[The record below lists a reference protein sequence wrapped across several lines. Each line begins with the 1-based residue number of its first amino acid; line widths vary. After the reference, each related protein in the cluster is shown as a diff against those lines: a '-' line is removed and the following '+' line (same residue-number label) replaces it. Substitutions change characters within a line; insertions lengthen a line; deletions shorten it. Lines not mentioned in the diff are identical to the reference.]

1 VSDVARGGL
10 VAGDRGDESA
20 RPRGHDLATLPDRRE
35 FWLWVWSAVRPVVGW
50 VLAALGAL
58 ALFLGWYGVS
68 GESLTSKQL
77 PYLVSGGLT
86 GIALVIV
93 ASVFLAT
100 EDVRR
105 QLSRVDDLHR
115 KVDDLYALFVEDL
128 SAPPAAASEGP
139 RDGPRDRRRKTTGA
153 ATDPAEVVALPA
165 GSSYHR
171 PDCALVT
178 GKPEAAVVNARAA
191 RARGL
196 RPCRVCDPP
205 VAG

>member
-1 VSDVARGGL
+1 VTEAADSGL
-10 VAGDRGDESA
+10 VVDDRVGDRTGR
-20 RPRGHDLATLPDRRE
+20 RPQRTAMPGRRE
-35 FWLWVWSAVRPVVGW
+35 FWLWVWSAIRPVVGW

-68 GESLTSKQL
+68 GEALTSKQL

-86 GIALVIV
+86 GIALIIV

-105 QLSRVDDLHR
+105 QLTRMTELER
-115 KVDDLYALFVEDL
+115 KIDDLYALFVEDL
-128 SAPPAAASEGP
+128 ATPSVQP
-139 RDGPRDRRRKTTGA
+139 TGA
-153 ATDPAEVVALPA
+153 EPSTATTTQAGDVLALPA

-171 PDCALVT
+171 PDCALIR
-178 GKPEAAVVNARAA
+178 GKVEAVAVDAKAV
-191 RARGL
+191 RARKL

-205 VAG
+205 VLG

>member
-1 VSDVARGGL
+1 VSDVA
-10 VAGDRGDESA
+10 
-20 RPRGHDLATLPDRRE
+20 PDRRE
-35 FWLWVWSAVRPVVGW
+35 FWLWVWSAIRPVLGW

-68 GESLTSKQL
+68 GESLTAKQL

-93 ASVFLAT
+93 ASAFLAT

-105 QLSRVDDLHR
+105 QLSQVDDLRR

-128 SAPPAAASEGP
+128 AGSVQTTSAAAA
-139 RDGPRDRRRKTTGA
+139 DA
-153 ATDPAEVVALPA
+153 VLALPV
-165 GSSYHR
+165 GTSYHR
-171 PDCALVT
+171 PECNLVT
-178 GKPEAAVVNARAA
+178 GKAQAAAVDGRAV
-191 RARGL
+191 RARKL

-205 VAG
+205 TPG

>member
-1 VSDVARGGL
+1 MSDVA
-10 VAGDRGDESA
+10 
-20 RPRGHDLATLPDRRE
+20 PDRRE
-35 FWLWVWSAVRPVVGW
+35 FWLWVWSAVRPVFGW
-50 VLAALGAL
+50 ALAALGAL

-86 GIALVIV
+86 GIALVVV

-128 SAPPAAASEGP
+128 AAVPSTELDGASAAAPTRGL
-139 RDGPRDRRRKTTGA
+139 
-153 ATDPAEVVALPA
+153 VALPA
-165 GSSYHR
+165 GTSYHR
-171 PDCALVT
+171 PDCALVA
-178 GKPEAAVVNARAA
+178 GKTEAAVVDARGV
-191 RARGL
+191 RARKL
-196 RPCRVCDPP
+196 RPCRVCDPSA
-205 VAG
+205 AG

>member
-1 VSDVARGGL
+1 MSDVA
-10 VAGDRGDESA
+10 
-20 RPRGHDLATLPDRRE
+20 PDRRE
-35 FWLWVWSAVRPVVGW
+35 FWLWVWSAVRPVFGW
-50 VLAALGAL
+50 VLAGLGAL

-105 QLSRVDDLHR
+105 QLSQVDDLRR

-128 SAPPAAASEGP
+128 AAPVTAESTAAVAPG
-139 RDGPRDRRRKTTGA
+139 T
-153 ATDPAEVVALPA
+153 VVALPA
-165 GSSYHR
+165 GTSFHR
-171 PDCALVT
+171 SDCSLVT
-178 GKPEAAVVNARAA
+178 GKSEAVAVDGRVI
-191 RARGL
+191 RARKL
-196 RPCRVCDPP
+196 RPCRVCEPP
-205 VAG
+205 AAG

>member
-1 VSDVARGGL
+1 MSDVAR
-10 VAGDRGDESA
+10 D
-20 RPRGHDLATLPDRRE
+20 PLPDRRE
-35 FWLWVWSAVRPVVGW
+35 FWHWVWSAVRPVVGW

-86 GIALVIV
+86 GIALVVV
-93 ASVFLAT
+93 ASALLAT
-100 EDVRR
+100 EDIRR
-105 QLSRVDDLHR
+105 QLSQVDHLQR

-128 SAPPAAASEGP
+128 AAQAPVSAAAP
-139 RDGPRDRRRKTTGA
+139 DGPTT
-153 ATDPAEVVALPA
+153 AETVVALPA

-171 PDCALVT
+171 ADCALAV
-178 GKPEAAVVNARAA
+178 GKAAAAVVDARTI
-191 RARGL
+191 RARKL

-205 VAG
+205 AVS